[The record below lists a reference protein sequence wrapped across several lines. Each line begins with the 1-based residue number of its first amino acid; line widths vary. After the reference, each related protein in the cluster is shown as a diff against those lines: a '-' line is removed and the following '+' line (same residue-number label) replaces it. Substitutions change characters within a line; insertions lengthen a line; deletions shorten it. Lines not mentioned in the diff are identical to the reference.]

1 MALVFKDRVKVTS
14 TTTGTGAF
22 TLGSAVTGYQS
33 FSVIGNGNTTQY
45 TIVDDAGNW
54 EVGTGT
60 YTSSGTTLSRD
71 TVLESSNS
79 NSLVNFPAGTKTVFV
94 TYAADKSV
102 TIDNTATLTN
112 KTMSGAS
119 NTFSNIPN
127 SALVTTP
134 VTSVSGTSPVASSGG
149 ATPAISLS
157 SGYGDTQN
165 PYASKTANYILA
177 SPNGSSGVPT
187 FRAMVAADVPTL
199 NQNTTGSAATLTT
212 TRTLWGQNFNGSA
225 NVTGAL
231 SSVTTMSM
239 SGRLTST
246 LATGTSPFSVT
257 STTINTNLNA
267 DLLDGQHGS
276 YYAPIASPTLTGTPA
291 APTAAVGT
299 NTTQLATT
307 AFVNSEIAN
316 DAFLKAAGG
325 SIVETVA
332 TISANYSITSGS
344 NGLSAGPISIN
355 SGVTV
360 TIPTGSTWVVV

>member
-14 TTTGTGAF
+14 TTTGTGTF

-33 FSVIGNGNTTQY
+33 FSVIGDGNTTQY

-134 VTSVSGTSPVASSGG
+134 VTSVSGTSPISSSGG
-149 ATPAISLS
+149 TTPTVSISQASGSTNGYLS
-157 SGYGDTQN
+157 STDWTTFNNKGSGSVTSV
-165 PYASKTANYILA
+165 AVSAGTGISVSG
-177 SPNGSSGVPT
+177 SPITTSGTITVTNTGVTSVNGSTGAVT
-187 FRAMVAADVPTL
+187 VTGGQFF
-199 NQNTTGSAATLTT
+199 GSAATKAIAYNS
-212 TRTLWGQNFNGSA
+212 RTIA
-225 NVTGAL
+225 ENVT
-231 SSVTTMSM
+231 VT
-239 SGRLTST
+239 
-246 LATGTSPFSVT
+246 
-257 STTINTNLNA
+257 
-267 DLLDGQHGS
+267 
-276 YYAPIASPTLTGTPA
+276 
-291 APTAAVGT
+291 
-299 NTTQLATT
+299 
-307 AFVNSEIAN
+307 
-316 DAFLKAAGG
+316 AG
-325 SIVETVA
+325 
-332 TISANYSITSGS
+332 N
-344 NGLSAGPISIN
+344 NGLSAGPITIN
-355 SGVTV
+355 TGYTVTV
-360 TIPTGSTWVVV
+360 ETGAAWVIV